1 MRGSQPPAPKPKK
14 WLGQN
19 FLRDERI
26 LRRILDAAGLKKTDV
41 VLEIGPG
48 TGILTKALAARVKK
62 VIAVEKDPH
71 MVEILKEELKNFNNV
86 EIVLG
91 DILDTKYQIL
101 NTKYKVVANLPY
113 YITSPVIR
121 KFLETGRKPT
131 LMVLMVQ
138 KEVAQRICAK
148 PPNMSLLAVSVQ
160 FYGKPEII
168 SYVSKNSFWPVPK
181 VDSAILRLKPTIVG
195 FQQDMQTNFFRV
207 VRAGFRQPRK
217 QLGNNLP
224 KELLISKDIDQK
236 RRAETLTMQE
246 WIALAKDD
254 TMKE

>member
-91 DILDTKYQIL
+91 DILDTKYQI
-101 NTKYKVVANLPY
+101 
-113 YITSPVIR
+113 
-121 KFLETGRKPT
+121 
-131 LMVLMVQ
+131 
-138 KEVAQRICAK
+138 
-148 PPNMSLLAVSVQ
+148 
-160 FYGKPEII
+160 
-168 SYVSKNSFWPVPK
+168 
-181 VDSAILRLKPTIVG
+181 
-195 FQQDMQTNFFRV
+195 
-207 VRAGFRQPRK
+207 
-217 QLGNNLP
+217 
-224 KELLISKDIDQK
+224 
-236 RRAETLTMQE
+236 
-246 WIALAKDD
+246 
-254 TMKE
+254 